1 MLVVIG
7 IIVVMG
13 ALAIP
18 AFQALSPAQK
28 LSTAGSRVV
37 ALAESA
43 RMNAMSRQAN
53 TMLAV
58 ITNLPNTTDVS
69 FRTFAVLETQTV
81 NVTVGNTTTT
91 TNEWRQISK
100 WEVLPTGI
108 VLNNN
113 ATRSFFK
120 PGSTPLNPAAPNAS
134 TSFQYKGTPL
144 ANDQYGFV
152 IFARNGSLY
161 NSATN
166 APTMELVVGVS
177 SANGITRTGP
187 TNNWYQLVFNEAIG
201 RVKTVRP

>member
-37 ALAESA
+37 GLAESA
-43 RMNAMSRQAN
+43 RMNAMSRQN
-53 TMLAV
+53 PTMLAV

-69 FRTFAVLETQTV
+69 YRTFTVLESAQV
-81 NVTVGNTTTT
+81 SVTVGNNTTTT
-91 TNEWRQISK
+91 DQWKQISR
-100 WEVLPTGI
+100 WETLPTGI

-113 ATRSFFK
+113 PSKSFFRM
-120 PGSTPLNPAAPNAS
+120 GSTPLTPPAPDGTN
-134 TSFQYKGTPL
+134 TFQYKGTPL
-144 ANDQYGFV
+144 TTNHYGFV
-152 IFARNGSLY
+152 IFNRNGSLY

-177 SANGITRTGP
+177 NADNITRTGP